1 MDRTVDYSSQN
12 CNAPMKRVKK
22 YFRYERRQKQ
32 RVEQRREEQNLNY
45 ARGFLPV
52 ISVFDY
58 DMCLFAVSPII
69 LAWT

>member
-12 CNAPMKRVKK
+12 YNAPMKRVKK
-22 YFRYERRQKQ
+22 YFRYERRQEQ

-52 ISVFDY
+52 GV
-58 DMCLFAVSPII
+58 
-69 LAWT
+69 